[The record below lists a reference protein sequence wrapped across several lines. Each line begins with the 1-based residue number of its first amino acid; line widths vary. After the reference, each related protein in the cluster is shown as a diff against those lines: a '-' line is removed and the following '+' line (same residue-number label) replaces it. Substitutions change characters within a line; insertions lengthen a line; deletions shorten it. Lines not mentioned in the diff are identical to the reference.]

1 MLSEEQIKQIREQLI
16 EEINLKFPEEKKS
29 SAIKQLQTMNAEQL
43 EQFLIQNNL
52 IKSKSPGQGIETPQC
67 IFCSIIEGNINSYKI
82 DENKQAIA
90 ILEINPISKAH
101 VLILPKE
108 HISDLKKIPREAFTL
123 AKKILKKITT
133 KLKPKDVE
141 ISPSCIM
148 EHCILNVLPI
158 YTNENLNS
166 KKYQATQEE
175 LLEVQKILKI
185 KKKIPKIKKL
195 KTEKIEAEK
204 LWLPRRIP

>member
-1 MLSEEQIKQIREQLI
+1 MLTEEQIKQIREQLI

-67 IFCSIIEGNINSYKI
+67 IFCSIIDENINSYKI
-82 DENKQAIA
+82 DENKEAIA
-90 ILEINPISKAH
+90 VLEINPISKAH

-108 HISDLKKIPREAFTL
+108 HNSDLKKIPREAFTL
-123 AKKILKKITT
+123 AKKIAKKIKT
-133 KLKPKDVE
+133 KFSPKDVE
-141 ISPSCIM
+141 ISPACIM
-148 EHCILNVLPI
+148 EHCIINVFPI
-158 YTNENLNS
+158 YKNENLNS
-166 KKYQATQEE
+166 KRYQATQEE
-175 LLEVQKILKI
+175 LLEIQKILEI
-185 KKKIPKIKKL
+185 KKKTPKNKKT